1 MGRVHFRYW
10 KKVINPIVATP
21 VGDQEI
27 SMQADWYF
35 DFVSPFAY
43 LQLMAFKRLPDSL
56 EIRYR
61 PVLFAGLLEH
71 WGQLGPAE
79 IPAKRIQTYREC
91 QWWAD
96 RAGVPFKFPSVHPF
110 NPLRA
115 LRLCI
120 ALGTEPAV
128 IGAIFEFIYAEGRDT
143 QSDKDWN
150 ELAARLEVDDPDA
163 LIASAEVKSTLRA
176 NTQEAVRRGVYGV
189 PTFAVGDELF
199 WGGHLTDM
207 LLDYLA
213 DPTLFSRGEMAR
225 ISAMPMGVERS

>member
-1 MGRVHFRYW
+1 
-10 KKVINPIVATP
+10 
-21 VGDQEI
+21 
-27 SMQADWYF
+27 MQADWYF
-35 DFVSPFAY
+35 DFVSPYAY
-43 LQLMAFKRLPDSL
+43 LQLMQFKRLPDSL

-61 PVLFAGLLEH
+61 PVLFAGLLGH

-79 IPAKRIQTYREC
+79 IPAKRLQTYRQC
-91 QWWAD
+91 QW
-96 RAGVPFKFPSVHPF
+96 RAERAAIPFKFPQIHPF

-128 IGAIFEFIYAEGRDT
+128 VGAIFEFIYAEGRDI
-143 QSDKDWN
+143 SADEDWSA
-150 ELAARLEVDDPDA
+150 LAQRLHVDDADA
-163 LIASAEVKSTLRA
+163 LASQPEVKNALRE

-189 PTFAVGDELF
+189 PTFAVGSELF
-199 WGGHLTDM
+199 WGADMTDM

-225 ISAMPMGVERS
+225 IKAMPMGVERN